1 MSNAISTSNAP
12 GAIGPYS
19 QAIRAGDTLYCSG
32 QIPLDPSTGQMVNG
46 DIRVETKRVM
56 SNLAAVLEAAGYAF
70 KHVVRTTIFV
80 VDLNDFA
87 AINEVYGQ
95 YFDEETAPA
104 RETVEV
110 RRLPR
115 DVEVEISCIAVV

>member
-87 AINEVYGQ
+87 AINEV
-95 YFDEETAPA
+95 
-104 RETVEV
+104 
-110 RRLPR
+110 
-115 DVEVEISCIAVV
+115 